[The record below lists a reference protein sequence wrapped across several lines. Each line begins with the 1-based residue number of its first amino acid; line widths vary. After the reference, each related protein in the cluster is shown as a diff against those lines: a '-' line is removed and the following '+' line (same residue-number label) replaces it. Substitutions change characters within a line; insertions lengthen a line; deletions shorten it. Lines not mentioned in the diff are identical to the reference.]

1 MARLMSFSGCIYL
14 AEVND
19 DGTLAGNWEAL
30 GEAYPLSIKI
40 TDEIVKMR
48 SRRCDTVGAIIA
60 TKSKPSD
67 AGGSLTLHE
76 YTVQNVAKA
85 LKGIITTRAVSSSSL
100 TAQAVTLGD
109 YGEYVDIGTEDLSSV
124 VVQDVT
130 DTTTYVLDTDYKLNA
145 VLGLIS
151 PISGGAIAEDAVV
164 HVTATGAANT
174 DERLTIGAG
183 SSKKYAIKGNL
194 LDDMNGDTV
203 KVYLR
208 KVLITA
214 ANEINFVSDES
225 TEHEQ
230 LDFELAPEIPTGQTD
245 YGYIDGL
252 PIGV

>member
-1 MARLMSFSGCIYL
+1 MSRLMSFAGCIYL
-14 AEVND
+14 AEVDD
-19 DGTLAGNWEAL
+19 DGTLAGKWISP

-48 SRRCDTVGAIIA
+48 SRRCDTVGDIIA

-67 AGGSLTLHE
+67 AGGSLSLHE

-85 LKGIITTRAVSSSSL
+85 LKGLIATRAVSTSTL
-100 TAQAVTLGD
+100 TAEPVVLGEF
-109 YGEYVDIGTEDLSSV
+109 GEYADIGTEDLSSV
-124 VVQDVT
+124 VVKDAT
-130 DTTTYVLDTDYKLNA
+130 DTTTYTINVDYKLNA
-145 VLGLIS
+145 VMGLLS
-151 PISGGAIAEDAVV
+151 PMSGGAIAASATV
-164 HVTATGAANT
+164 HVTAAGAANT
-174 DERLTIGAG
+174 DERMTIGAG

-194 LDDMNGDTV
+194 IDDMNGDTV

-208 KVLITA
+208 KVLITS
-214 ANEINFVSDES
+214 ANEINFISDES

-230 LDFELAPEIPTGQTD
+230 LDFELAPEVPTGQTD